1 MLNERKFKLLTES
14 SKVSNFNKTE
24 FEAYLRMY
32 HEEFDHNAIMPGL
45 FEEFADEINAKVEER
60 TRERVGERTR
70 EIAKS
75 LVTNG
80 KLSDEEIAACSG
92 LSVEDVGALRNQ
104 IQSTLK

>member
-1 MLNERKFKLLTES
+1 M
-14 SKVSNFNKTE
+14 SNFNKTE

-60 TRERVGERTR
+60 TRERVDERNR

-75 LVTNG
+75 LVANG

-92 LSVEDVGALRNQ
+92 LSVEDVVVLRKQVRAAL
-104 IQSTLK
+104 K